1 MPPRAIAEPV
11 KLTKRYG
18 YSVAINNVF
27 IAANNIKI
35 SILIIN
41 SFYLLIYKSR
51 KLSVVSYLSLSI
63 ALILYFNYLFIKER
77 VMKKS
82 LGKGICLPL
91 FTAAASI
98 LFAATFMPAT
108 SLAQSKFNMS
118 GFLQQNPDFKPGAAN
133 WSAQELMPD
142 MSSYVTTY
150 TDNGLILVK
159 LSLEKYSKF
168 GNHAVLHQCERIGD
182 KYIRC
187 GFSYQPYSA
196 GSRPVSYR
204 VTYMLTPPSYYPNIL
219 RCSVD
224 GYFNYGYQE
233 CVTKNDW
240 RGLLN

>member
-1 MPPRAIAEPV
+1 
-11 KLTKRYG
+11 
-18 YSVAINNVF
+18 
-27 IAANNIKI
+27 
-35 SILIIN
+35 
-41 SFYLLIYKSR
+41 
-51 KLSVVSYLSLSI
+51 
-63 ALILYFNYLFIKER
+63 
-77 VMKKS
+77 MKNT
-82 LGKGICLPL
+82 LGKGRRLSL
-91 FTAAASI
+91 FAAAASI
-98 LFAATFMPAT
+98 LCASALTPAT
-108 SLAQSKFNMS
+108 SLAQSKFNLS

-133 WSAQELMPD
+133 WSAEGLMPG
-142 MSSYVTTY
+142 MSSYVKTY

-168 GNHAVLHQCERIGD
+168 GNHSVLHQCERIGE

-204 VTYMLTPPSYYPNIL
+204 VTYMRTEPSYYPNIL

-224 GYFNYGYQE
+224 GYFNYGYKE